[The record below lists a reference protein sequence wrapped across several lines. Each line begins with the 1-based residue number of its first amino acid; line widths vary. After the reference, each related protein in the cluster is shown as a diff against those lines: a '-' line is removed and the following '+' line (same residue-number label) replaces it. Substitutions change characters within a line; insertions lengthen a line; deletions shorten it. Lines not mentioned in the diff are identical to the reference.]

1 MALEVKNLPANAG
14 EVRDVGW
21 IPGSGRSPGGGD
33 SNTFHYSCLENPMAN
48 AAWQAA
54 VHGVAQSWT
63 GLKQLSIHTYSL
75 LDTVN
80 NLMKTRLTLI
90 LTVPISHMKD

>member
-1 MALEVKNLPANAG
+1 
-14 EVRDVGW
+14 
-21 IPGSGRSPGGGD
+21 
-33 SNTFHYSCLENPMAN
+33 MAN